1 VPVRRG
7 GEPESSPL
15 LLRSLALLLRDD
27 EEVVLEEEWECGAW
41 GPMGITPV
49 KMRFEA
55 ARARR
60 VRPRVRQR

>member
-1 VPVRRG
+1 LV
-7 GEPESSPL
+7 
-15 LLRSLALLLRDD
+15 LR
-27 EEVVLEEEWECGAW
+27 EEVEVVEGAAW

-60 VRPRVRQR
+60 VRPRVRER